1 MLKDFRAEKFDII
14 VKAGQSNCE
23 GWGYGDVAA
32 PYLPDE
38 RAFALNGD
46 GTVCLAEEKVWG
58 NRIRGNLAHTFA
70 QRYAEEGF
78 LREGRKILIVEAAVG
93 GTGFSDGRWGLR
105 GDLYLRL
112 LGLLDTALCLNAE
125 NRAVAFLWHQGETDA
140 LLNASYETHCKNLS
154 ALCKEVPR
162 ACKNEEIPI
171 LMGDF
176 LPQWKEL
183 NPVISEPIVRA
194 MRAVCAQTEHC
205 FFVETDGL
213 LSNGQKTGSDDYI
226 HFCREALYELGRR
239 YFDAFRKTVAQPRLS
254 SQEKG
259 RA

>member
-58 NRIRGNLAHTFA
+58 NRIRGNFAHTFA

-93 GTGFSDGRWGLR
+93 GTGFSD
-105 GDLYLRL
+105 
-112 LGLLDTALCLNAE
+112 
-125 NRAVAFLWHQGETDA
+125 
-140 LLNASYETHCKNLS
+140 
-154 ALCKEVPR
+154 
-162 ACKNEEIPI
+162 
-171 LMGDF
+171 
-176 LPQWKEL
+176 
-183 NPVISEPIVRA
+183 
-194 MRAVCAQTEHC
+194 
-205 FFVETDGL
+205 
-213 LSNGQKTGSDDYI
+213 
-226 HFCREALYELGRR
+226 
-239 YFDAFRKTVAQPRLS
+239 
-254 SQEKG
+254 
-259 RA
+259 